1 MENLWRVNNDTIDSG
16 AENSTSSLLNSSRWL
31 LAEDIHGPVVAV
43 FVILEFILALVANT
57 FIIVQTV
64 CHGAKILKK
73 SSTLLLFLLAISNL
87 FIVVFY
93 MPFMIIASAAG
104 EWIFG
109 NSGSVRSA
117 TCQIQAFIFVFA
129 ITAFV
134 HILAVISVDRC
145 VSITKLEF
153 YRKYV
158 TWKVTLVVVIF
169 LMVN

>member
-1 MENLWRVNNDTIDSG
+1 MESLWKMDNDTMDIG
-16 AENSTSSLLNSSRWL
+16 LENFTTSSLNSSRWL
-31 LAEDIHGPVVAV
+31 LAEDIHGAVVAV

-57 FIIVQTV
+57 FIVVQTI

-93 MPFMIIASAAG
+93 MPFMIVASAAG

-109 NSGSVRSA
+109 NSDSVRS
-117 TCQIQAFIFVFA
+117 TVCQIQAFIFVFA
-129 ITAFV
+129 ITAFI

-145 VSITKLEF
+145 VSITKSEF
-153 YRKYV
+153 YRKHM
-158 TWKVTLVVVIF
+158 TWKVTIGIIIF